1 MKPKGKEKTKEKPKE
16 PSEPNKGQ
24 LKELRQEIED
34 LRKEKDELF
43 ERLQRVS
50 ADYSNFQKRMPKQ
63 ISDAVN
69 YEKENIIKSLL
80 PAIDNFEHTLQNTPS
95 AENVNVLVE
104 AIRIIYEQTLDIL
117 KSHEVEQIKALGES
131 FDPAL
136 HQAMLQEVEADKRE
150 NIVLKEFQKGYKLNG
165 RVIRP
170 SKVVVNKLQAKEE
183 KVVDLKQPNTDEG

>member
-1 MKPKGKEKTKEKPKE
+1 MKQKPKEKTKEKPKE
-16 PSEPNKGQ
+16 PSGSNKGQ
-24 LKELRQEIED
+24 FKELRQEIED

-69 YEKENIIKSLL
+69 YEKEKIIKSLL
-80 PAIDNFEHTLQNTPS
+80 PAIDNFEHTLANVPS
-95 AENVNVLVE
+95 AENVDVLVE
-104 AIRIIYEQTLDIL
+104 AIRIIYEQMLDIL

-136 HQAMLQEVEADKRE
+136 HQAMLQEVEADKQE

-170 SKVVVNKLQAKEE
+170 SKVVVNKLQSQEE